1 MIIQEKEKRTVWEIV
16 KRAFV
21 LIFGLVV
28 MAFGVAFSINAELG
42 TSPVSSIPYV
52 TSLISGLTVG
62 TTTIIVNTV
71 IVLLQIVVLR
81 RRFRLIRLLQIPV
94 CVAFGLL
101 IDLASYC
108 IADVIPQGYL
118 MQWLLCAVGIV
129 LVAIGVSCEV
139 AADLL
144 TLAGEGLVQALCAVC
159 PIKFGYMKVIVD
171 VSFVVIAVVLSFAF
185 LHELQGVRE
194 GTIAA
199 AIFVGLLSKL
209 FGKFV
214 DPLCRKLY
222 AERVKVHT

>member
-81 RRFRLIRLLQIPV
+81 RHFRLIRLLQIPV
-94 CVAFGLL
+94 
-101 IDLASYC
+101 
-108 IADVIPQGYL
+108 
-118 MQWLLCAVGIV
+118 
-129 LVAIGVSCEV
+129 
-139 AADLL
+139 
-144 TLAGEGLVQALCAVC
+144 
-159 PIKFGYMKVIVD
+159 
-171 VSFVVIAVVLSFAF
+171 
-185 LHELQGVRE
+185 
-194 GTIAA
+194 
-199 AIFVGLLSKL
+199 
-209 FGKFV
+209 
-214 DPLCRKLY
+214 
-222 AERVKVHT
+222 